1 MTHPLD
7 QLAPFVDGTLD
18 PAERVVV
25 DEHLRSCDRCRS
37 EVDAADAARTVLR
50 AMPEPT
56 SPDLAERFSPG
67 RIQRLT
73 APPATSRGPWSKLA
87 PLVAAAAVV
96 ALVALVVP
104 RLGSGS
110 NDGVVAADAEAGG
123 DGAGAPARLELLDAD
138 LDEPALQEA
147 ATAFA
152 AAYAQGRRVA
162 ADAGQEA
169 AGAAASAPAALS
181 GQARTAGPART
192 ARAVACLK
200 QAFPGFPGEIVRVQ
214 QATFESTPAFIAY
227 VIESP
232 GADTPASAVSI
243 WVADAADCSVL
254 TFTSARL

>member
-67 RIQRLT
+67 RIQRLA

-104 RLGSGS
+104 RLGSDS

-123 DGAGAPARLELLDAD
+123 DGAGALARLELLDAD

-254 TFTSARL
+254 TFTSVRL